1 MILYIMYDIIFDI
14 IYDMIYDIDVLRLER
29 GERHNI
35 PESWMLI
42 NDMPMF

>member
-1 MILYIMYDIIFDI
+1 MILYMIHDI

-42 NDMPMF
+42 NDMPKF